1 MSQEYSV
8 INREV
13 PSRKVI
19 INNIIVYGIAHGL
32 VDAACAAVIFINVFN
47 KTMEMK
53 YLVPIIVLYNILAFA
68 LQAPFGFIADTIRR
82 PIETAVS
89 GCILIVFSL
98 IIYKWTAAAI
108 CIAGLG
114 NALFHVGGG
123 IVALNLKPG
132 KASMPGIYVA
142 PGALGLL
149 IGTLVGK
156 SGTFREWPFIL
167 LLIAASVIMVLLES
181 PKVDY
186 CTEAK
191 VKCEKFHLI
200 LLLILTSIAI
210 RALVGFM
217 LNYPWKSN
225 VYLLFAFTLA
235 VVLGKALG
243 GILADRFGWLVVTVS
258 GLLVAAPLLAFGGSY
273 SYLAILGVFLFNLTM
288 PVTMTVTANM
298 FPGRAGFAFG
308 LTTLAL
314 IIGAFPTFTSMN
326 TMFVYDNK
334 WLVLSII
341 LFMAF
346 ILYKGLKFYSKK
358 ETYISR
364 LESNNTK
371 AFKE

>member
-1 MSQEYSV
+1 
-8 INREV
+8 
-13 PSRKVI
+13 
-19 INNIIVYGIAHGL
+19 
-32 VDAACAAVIFINVFN
+32 
-47 KTMEMK
+47 
-53 YLVPIIVLYNILAFA
+53 

-225 VYLLFAFTLA
+225 MYLLFAFTLA